1 MLTPS
6 AWLLITSCLS
16 IAMPEGMSPIGCGCS
31 RRSDGRKGRN
41 LVVNLDGTSNQYGTN
56 NTNVIEL
63 FSRIAASNEQLKY
76 YNSGIGTYARPS
88 WRSWGYAKQIMENWV
103 DLAIANFETVLI
115 GAYRWLSDQ
124 YQEGDRIFLFGFSR
138 GAYQV
143 RALAGMIEKIGLIH
157 RGNEEQIP
165 FAYELYADDSVTK
178 DKAAHFKK
186 TFSVKN
192 VRVHFIGV
200 WDSVSSIGLVRGA
213 ELPLV
218 GSCDHVC
225 VFRHALAL
233 DECRVKFMPECM
245 ARPDRPL
252 PLNAKEVWFPG
263 SHSDVGGGLLPNDEL
278 NLQSIPLL
286 WMEREALFAGLH
298 LQQSN
303 IGSWEIRHLELEVPF
318 DSLGRF
324 SGWRILEYLPI
335 PRESPTNPSRVTW
348 LPHFC
353 EGRSILPGQKIHA
366 SIAFRQ
372 ESYAP
377 IASFYKHAAS
387 EKTPPNWGDIV
398 GRGQAGQFRNIDG
411 WEDILELD
419 IFDASVVPHLLDRLQ
434 EEEFNE
440 ENRMSILDHLRFLNS
455 LPEIDHSM
463 RMGIL
468 RNLPVEELVA
478 MLHTADCVLAAETL
492 SKLANTVDARATINM
507 AGGIGILVNM
517 LSGGNSR
524 SAALVLQALMR
535 HGWFHIHLKASLRA
549 SS

>member
-1 MLTPS
+1 
-6 AWLLITSCLS
+6 
-16 IAMPEGMSPIGCGCS
+16 MPEGMSP
-31 RRSDGRKGRN
+31 KGRN

-103 DLAIANFETVLI
+103 DLAIAWNFETVLI

-124 YQEGDRIFLFGFSR
+124 YQEGDRIFLF

-263 SHSDVGGGLLPNDEL
+263 SHSDL

-348 LPHFC
+348 YVDFDIPCLDAYRPLGSHIFVKADPYCQGRRSTHRSHFA
-353 EGRSILPGQKIHA
+353 K
-366 SIAFRQ
+366 
-372 ESYAP
+372 
-377 IASFYKHAAS
+377 K
-387 EKTPPNWGDIV
+387 
-398 GRGQAGQFRNIDG
+398 
-411 WEDILELD
+411 
-419 IFDASVVPHLLDRLQ
+419 
-434 EEEFNE
+434 
-440 ENRMSILDHLRFLNS
+440 
-455 LPEIDHSM
+455 
-463 RMGIL
+463 
-468 RNLPVEELVA
+468 
-478 MLHTADCVLAAETL
+478 
-492 SKLANTVDARATINM
+492 ATH
-507 AGGIGILVNM
+507 
-517 LSGGNSR
+517 
-524 SAALVLQALMR
+524 Q
-535 HGWFHIHLKASLRA
+535 
-549 SS
+549 